1 MTAQPDSPQPRKNL
15 GHEMLTLDETAAL
28 LRVPENTLRYWRVIG
43 AGPRSF
49 KVGRHVRYWKS
60 DVVLWV
66 TEQMNRPQGH

>member
-1 MTAQPDSPQPRKNL
+1 MTARPDSPQPRKNL
-15 GHEMLTLDETAAL
+15 GDEMLTLDEVAAL

-49 KVGRHVRYWKS
+49 KVGRHVRYWRS

-66 TEQMNRPQGH
+66 TEQMNRPQGQ

>member
-15 GHEMLTLDETAAL
+15 GDEMLTLDETAAL

-49 KVGRHVRYWKS
+49 KVGRHVRF
-60 DVVLWV
+60 DPDRVRAWV
-66 TEQMNRPQGH
+66 TDSAA

>member
-15 GHEMLTLDETAAL
+15 GDEMLTLDETAAL

-66 TEQMNRPQGH
+66 TEQMNLPQGH